1 MRYECKRDD
10 LSPHRGTRRKTGYW
24 IEKGE
29 SVQIGQTYET
39 IRLEKTSHQS
49 ILVREQELV
58 SEKIGNR
65 TIRLTMNAESYAPL
79 EFVEYQAGVQT
90 VHALYRTDEVVI
102 TRGNEQS
109 VLPIRKKV
117 LICFQSNCC
126 CEYYH
131 WLLIRRSRYGFSAV
145 SGREVPIQ
153 VQPLRNDLL
162 MTESGEH
169 LETLCV
175 HVAFGERVQ
184 YYWIDPVKRELLK
197 QSSQIADGV
206 SLEFRR

>member
-1 MRYECKRDD
+1 MNVKGMTYPLIEERD
-10 LSPHRGTRRKTGYW
+10 KKQVYW
-24 IEKGE
+24 IEQGE

-39 IRLEKTSHQS
+39 IRFEKTAHQS

-65 TIRLTMNAESYAPL
+65 TIRLMIDAEDYAPL
-79 EFVEYQAGVQT
+79 EFFEYQDGVQT
-90 VHALYRTDEVVI
+90 VYASYGGDEVVI

-109 VLPIRKKV
+109 VLPIRTKSVDLFSIELLLRV
-117 LICFQSNCC
+117 LPLAVDSTLSFN
-126 CEYYH
+126 
-131 WLLIRRSRYGFSAV
+131 GFSAV

-153 VQPLRNDLL
+153 VNLLRNELL
-162 MTESGEH
+162 TTESGEH
-169 LETLCV
+169 VETLCV
-175 HVAFGERVQ
+175 HVTFGERIQ

>member
-1 MRYECKRDD
+1 MNVKRMTY
-10 LSPHRGTRRKTGYW
+10 PHIEGQDEKQVYW

-65 TIRLTMNAESYAPL
+65 TIRLTMDAESYAPL

-90 VHALYRTDEVVI
+90 VHALYRADEVVI

-109 VLPIRKKV
+109 VLSIYAETV
-117 LICFQSNCC
+117 DLFSI
-126 CEYYH
+126 E
-131 WLLIRRSRYGFSAV
+131 LLLRALPLAVDSTLSFSGFSAV

-153 VQPLRNDLL
+153 VHPL
-162 MTESGEH
+162 
-169 LETLCV
+169 
-175 HVAFGERVQ
+175 
-184 YYWIDPVKRELLK
+184 P
-197 QSSQIADGV
+197 
-206 SLEFRR
+206 

>member
-1 MRYECKRDD
+1 MNLKELTYPLIEGQDEKQV
-10 LSPHRGTRRKTGYW
+10 YW
-24 IEKGE
+24 IEQGE

-39 IRLEKTSHQS
+39 IRLEKTAHQS

-65 TIRLTMNAESYAPL
+65 TIRLTMDAGNYAPL

-90 VHALYRTDEVVI
+90 VHALYRADEVVI
-102 TRGNEQS
+102 TRGNEKS
-109 VLPIRKKV
+109 VLSIHAETV
-117 LICFQSNCC
+117 DLFSI
-126 CEYYH
+126 E
-131 WLLIRRSRYGFSAV
+131 LLLRALPLTVDSTLSFNGFSAV
-145 SGREVPIQ
+145 SGREMPIQ
-153 VQPLRNDLL
+153 VHPLRNELL
-162 MTESGEH
+162 TTESGEQV
-169 LETLCV
+169 ETLCV
-175 HVAFGERVQ
+175 HVTFGERIQ

>member
-1 MRYECKRDD
+1 MNLKELTYPLIEGQDEKQV
-10 LSPHRGTRRKTGYW
+10 YW
-24 IEKGE
+24 IEQGE

-39 IRLEKTSHQS
+39 IRLEKTAHQS

-65 TIRLTMNAESYAPL
+65 TIRLTMDAKSYAPF

-90 VHALYRTDEVVI
+90 VHALYRADEVVI
-102 TRGNEQS
+102 TRGNEKS
-109 VLPIRKKV
+109 VLSIHAETV
-117 LICFQSNCC
+117 DLFSI
-126 CEYYH
+126 E
-131 WLLIRRSRYGFSAV
+131 LLLRALPLTVDSTLSLNGFSAV
-145 SGREVPIQ
+145 SGRKVPIQ
-153 VQPLRNDLL
+153 VNPLRNELL
-162 MTESGEH
+162 TTESGEH
-169 LETLCV
+169 VETLCV
-175 HVAFGERVQ
+175 HVTFGERIQ

>member
-1 MRYECKRDD
+1 MKWKRTTYPLIEGQDE
-10 LSPHRGTRRKTGYW
+10 KQIYW

-29 SVQIGQTYET
+29 TVQIGQTYET

-49 ILVREQELV
+49 ILVREQKLV

-65 TIRLTMNAESYAPL
+65 TIRLTIDAEDYTPL
-79 EFVEYQAGVQT
+79 EFVEYQDGVQT
-90 VHALYRTDEVVI
+90 VHALYRADAVVI

-109 VLPIRKKV
+109 VLPIHTESVDLFSIELLLRV
-117 LICFQSNCC
+117 LPLAVDSTLSFS
-126 CEYYH
+126 
-131 WLLIRRSRYGFSAV
+131 GFSAV
-145 SGREVPIQ
+145 SGREVPVQ
-153 VQPLRNDLL
+153 VQPLRYDLL

-169 LETLCV
+169 VETLCV

-197 QSSQIADGV
+197 QSSQIADGI
-206 SLEFRR
+206 SLEFCR

>member
-1 MRYECKRDD
+1 MNVKGMTYPLIEGQDEKQV
-10 LSPHRGTRRKTGYW
+10 YW

-65 TIRLTMNAESYAPL
+65 TIRLTIDAESHAPL

-90 VHALYRTDEVVI
+90 VHALYRADEVVI

-109 VLPIRKKV
+109 VLSIHTETVDLFSIK
-117 LICFQSNCC
+117 
-126 CEYYH
+126 
-131 WLLIRRSRYGFSAV
+131 LLLRALPLTVDSTLSFNGFSAV

-153 VQPLRNDLL
+153 VHPLRNELL
-162 MTESGEH
+162 TTESGEH
-169 LETLCV
+169 VETLCV
-175 HVAFGERVQ
+175 HVTFGERIQ

>member
-1 MRYECKRDD
+1 MNLKELTYPLIEGRDE
-10 LSPHRGTRRKTGYW
+10 KQVYW
-24 IEKGE
+24 IEQGE

-39 IRLEKTSHQS
+39 IRLEKTAHQS

-65 TIRLTMNAESYAPL
+65 TIRLMMDAESYAPL

-90 VHALYRTDEVVI
+90 VHALYRADEVVI

-109 VLPIRKKV
+109 VLPIRKKSVDLFSIELLLRV
-117 LICFQSNCC
+117 LPLAVDSTLSFS
-126 CEYYH
+126 
-131 WLLIRRSRYGFSAV
+131 GFSAV

-153 VQPLRNDLL
+153 VQPLRYDLL

-197 QSSQIADGV
+197 QSSQIADGI

>member
-1 MRYECKRDD
+1 MNVKGMTYPLIEGQDEKQV
-10 LSPHRGTRRKTGYW
+10 YW

-65 TIRLTMNAESYAPL
+65 TIRLTMDAESYAPL
-79 EFVEYQAGVQT
+79 EFVEYQDGVQT
-90 VHALYRTDEVVI
+90 VYASYGGDEVVI

-109 VLPIRKKV
+109 VLPIRKKSVDLFSIELLLRV
-117 LICFQSNCC
+117 LPLAVDSTLSFS
-126 CEYYH
+126 
-131 WLLIRRSRYGFSAV
+131 GFSAV
-145 SGREVPIQ
+145 SGREVRVQ
-153 VQPLRNDLL
+153 VQPLRYDLL

-197 QSSQIADGV
+197 QSSQIADGI

>member
-1 MRYECKRDD
+1 MNLKELTYPLIEGQDEKQV
-10 LSPHRGTRRKTGYW
+10 YW
-24 IEKGE
+24 IEQGE

-39 IRLEKTSHQS
+39 IRLEKTAHQS

-65 TIRLTMNAESYAPL
+65 TIRLTMDAGNYAPL

-90 VHALYRTDEVVI
+90 VNALYRADEVVI

-109 VLPIRKKV
+109 VLSIHAETV
-117 LICFQSNCC
+117 DLFSI
-126 CEYYH
+126 EM
-131 WLLIRRSRYGFSAV
+131 LLRALPLTVDSTLSFNSFSAV

-153 VQPLRNDLL
+153 VHPLRNELL
-162 MTESGEH
+162 TTESGEH
-169 LETLCV
+169 VETLCV
-175 HVAFGERVQ
+175 HVTFGERVQ

>member
-1 MRYECKRDD
+1 MNVKGMTYPLIEERD
-10 LSPHRGTRRKTGYW
+10 KKQVYW
-24 IEKGE
+24 IEQGE

-39 IRLEKTSHQS
+39 IRLEKTAHQS

-65 TIRLTMNAESYAPL
+65 TIRLTMDAGNYAPL

-90 VHALYRTDEVVI
+90 VHALYRADEVVI
-102 TRGNEQS
+102 TRGNEKS
-109 VLPIRKKV
+109 VLSIHAETV
-117 LICFQSNCC
+117 DLFSI
-126 CEYYH
+126 E
-131 WLLIRRSRYGFSAV
+131 LLLRALPLTVDSTLSFNSFSAV

-153 VQPLRNDLL
+153 VNPLRNELL
-162 MTESGEH
+162 TTESGEH
-169 LETLCV
+169 VETLCV
-175 HVAFGERVQ
+175 HVTFGERVQ

>member
-1 MRYECKRDD
+1 MNLKELTYPLIEGQDEKQV
-10 LSPHRGTRRKTGYW
+10 YW
-24 IEKGE
+24 IEQGE

-39 IRLEKTSHQS
+39 IRLEKTAYQS

-65 TIRLTMNAESYAPL
+65 TIRLTMDAESYAPL

-90 VHALYRTDEVVI
+90 VHALYRADEVVI
-102 TRGNEQS
+102 TRGNEKS
-109 VLPIRKKV
+109 VLSIHAETV
-117 LICFQSNCC
+117 DLFSI
-126 CEYYH
+126 E
-131 WLLIRRSRYGFSAV
+131 LLLRALPLTVDSTLSFNGFSAV

-153 VQPLRNDLL
+153 VNPLRNELL
-162 MTESGEH
+162 TTESGEH
-169 LETLCV
+169 VETLCV
-175 HVAFGERVQ
+175 HVTFGERIQ

-206 SLEFRR
+206 LLEFRR

>member
-1 MRYECKRDD
+1 QDEKQI
-10 LSPHRGTRRKTGYW
+10 YW

-29 SVQIGQTYET
+29 TVQIGQTYET

-49 ILVREQELV
+49 ILVREQKLV

-65 TIRLTMNAESYAPL
+65 AIRLTIDAEDYTPL
-79 EFVEYQAGVQT
+79 EFVEYQDGVQT
-90 VHALYRTDEVVI
+90 VHALYRADAVVI
-102 TRGNEQS
+102 TRGNEKS
-109 VLPIRKKV
+109 VLSIHAETV
-117 LICFQSNCC
+117 DLFSI
-126 CEYYH
+126 E
-131 WLLIRRSRYGFSAV
+131 LLLRALPLTVDSTFSFNGFSAV

-153 VQPLRNDLL
+153 VNPLRNELL
-162 MTESGEH
+162 TTESGKNV
-169 LETLCV
+169 ETLCV
-175 HVAFGERVQ
+175 HVTFGERVQ

>member
-1 MRYECKRDD
+1 MNVKGMTYPLIEGQDEKQV
-10 LSPHRGTRRKTGYW
+10 YW

-65 TIRLTMNAESYAPL
+65 TIRLTIDAESYAPL

-90 VHALYRTDEVVI
+90 VHALYRADEVVI

-109 VLPIRKKV
+109 VLPIRTKSV
-117 LICFQSNCC
+117 DLFSI
-126 CEYYH
+126 E
-131 WLLIRRSRYGFSAV
+131 LLLRALPLTVDSTLSFNGFSAV
-145 SGREVPIQ
+145 SGREVPVQ
-153 VQPLRNDLL
+153 VNPLRNELL
-162 MTESGEH
+162 TTESGEH
-169 LETLCV
+169 VETLCV
-175 HVAFGERVQ
+175 HVTFGERIQ

-197 QSSQIADGV
+197 QFSQIADGV

>member
-1 MRYECKRDD
+1 MNLKELTYPLIEGQDEKQV
-10 LSPHRGTRRKTGYW
+10 YW
-24 IEKGE
+24 IEQGE

-39 IRLEKTSHQS
+39 IRLEKTAHQS

-65 TIRLTMNAESYAPL
+65 TIRLTIDAESYAPL

-90 VHALYRTDEVVI
+90 VHALYRADEVVI

-109 VLPIRKKV
+109 VLPIRKKSVDLFSIELLLRV
-117 LICFQSNCC
+117 LPLAVDSTLSFS
-126 CEYYH
+126 
-131 WLLIRRSRYGFSAV
+131 GFSAV

-153 VQPLRNDLL
+153 VQPLRYDLL

-197 QSSQIADGV
+197 QSSQIADGI

>member
-1 MRYECKRDD
+1 MKWKRTTYPLIEGQDE
-10 LSPHRGTRRKTGYW
+10 KQVYW

-29 SVQIGQTYET
+29 TVQIGQTYET

-65 TIRLTMNAESYAPL
+65 TISLTIDAEDYTPL
-79 EFVEYQAGVQT
+79 EFVEYQDGVQT
-90 VHALYRTDEVVI
+90 VHALYRADAVVI

-109 VLPIRKKV
+109 VLPIHTESV
-117 LICFQSNCC
+117 DLFSI
-126 CEYYH
+126 E
-131 WLLIRRSRYGFSAV
+131 LLLRALPLTVDLTFSFSGFSAV
-145 SGREVPIQ
+145 SGLAVPIQ
-153 VQPLRNDLL
+153 VRPLRHDRLT
-162 MTESGEH
+162 TESGEH
-169 LETLCV
+169 VETLCV
-175 HVAFGERVQ
+175 HVAFDERVQ

-206 SLEFRR
+206 SLEFRQ

>member
-1 MRYECKRDD
+1 MNVKRMTYPLIEGQDE
-10 LSPHRGTRRKTGYW
+10 KQVYW
-24 IEKGE
+24 IEQGE

-39 IRLEKTSHQS
+39 IRLEKTAHRS

-65 TIRLTMNAESYAPL
+65 MICLTIDAESYAPL

-90 VHALYRTDEVVI
+90 VHALYRADEVVI

-109 VLPIRKKV
+109 VLSIHTERV
-117 LICFQSNCC
+117 DLFSI
-126 CEYYH
+126 E
-131 WLLIRRSRYGFSAV
+131 LLLRALPLAVDSTLSFSGFSAV
-145 SGREVPIQ
+145 SGREVAIQ
-153 VQPLRNDLL
+153 VHPLRNELL
-162 MTESGEH
+162 TTESGEH
-169 LETLCV
+169 VETLCV
-175 HVAFGERVQ
+175 QVTFGERTQ

-206 SLEFRR
+206 LLEFRR

>member
-1 MRYECKRDD
+1 MNLKELTHPLIEGQDEKQI
-10 LSPHRGTRRKTGYW
+10 YW

-49 ILVREQELV
+49 ILVREQKLV

-65 TIRLTMNAESYAPL
+65 TIRLTIDSEDYTPL
-79 EFVEYQAGVQT
+79 EFVEYQDGVQT
-90 VHALYRTDEVVI
+90 VHALYRADAVVI

-109 VLPIRKKV
+109 VLPIYTESV
-117 LICFQSNCC
+117 DLFSI
-126 CEYYH
+126 E
-131 WLLIRRSRYGFSAV
+131 LLLRALPLTVDSTLSFNGFSAV
-145 SGREVPIQ
+145 SGLAVPIQ
-153 VQPLRNDLL
+153 VKPLRHALL
-162 MTESGEH
+162 TIESGEQVK
-169 LETLCV
+169 TLCV

-184 YYWIDPVKRELLK
+184 YYWIDPVKQELLK
-197 QSSQIADGV
+197 QSSQIADGI

>member
-1 MRYECKRDD
+1 MKWKRTTYPLIEGQDE
-10 LSPHRGTRRKTGYW
+10 KQIYW

-65 TIRLTMNAESYAPL
+65 TIRLTIDAEDYAPL

-90 VHALYRTDEVVI
+90 VHALYRADEVVI

-109 VLPIRKKV
+109 VLSIHAETV
-117 LICFQSNCC
+117 DLFSI
-126 CEYYH
+126 E
-131 WLLIRRSRYGFSAV
+131 LLLRALPLTVDSTFSFNGFSAV
-145 SGREVPIQ
+145 SGREVPVQ
-153 VQPLRNDLL
+153 VHPLRYDRLT
-162 MTESGEH
+162 TESGEH
-169 LETLCV
+169 VETLCV

-197 QSSQIADGV
+197 QSSQIADGI

>member
-1 MRYECKRDD
+1 MKWKGKIYSLIEGQDEK
-10 LSPHRGTRRKTGYW
+10 KVYW
-24 IEKGE
+24 IEQGK

-65 TIRLTMNAESYAPL
+65 TIHLTIDAEDYTPL
-79 EFVEYQAGVQT
+79 EFVEYQDGVQT
-90 VHALYRTDEVVI
+90 VHALYRADAVVI

-109 VLPIRKKV
+109 VLPIHTESV
-117 LICFQSNCC
+117 DLFSI
-126 CEYYH
+126 E
-131 WLLIRRSRYGFSAV
+131 LLLRELPLTVDSTLSFSGFNAV
-145 SGREVPIQ
+145 SGREVPVQ
-153 VQPLRNDLL
+153 VHPLRYDRLT
-162 MTESGEH
+162 TESGEH
-169 LETLCV
+169 VETLCV

-197 QSSQIADGV
+197 QSSQIADGI

>member
-1 MRYECKRDD
+1 MNVKGMTYPLIEGQDEKQV
-10 LSPHRGTRRKTGYW
+10 YW
-24 IEKGE
+24 IEQGE
-29 SVQIGQTYET
+29 AVQIGQTYET
-39 IRLEKTSHQS
+39 IRLEKTAHQS

-65 TIRLTMNAESYAPL
+65 TIRLTIDAEDCAPL

-90 VHALYRTDEVVI
+90 VHALYRADEVVI
-102 TRGNEQS
+102 TRGGAQS
-109 VLPIRKKV
+109 VLPIRTESV
-117 LICFQSNCC
+117 DLFSI
-126 CEYYH
+126 E
-131 WLLIRRSRYGFSAV
+131 LLLRALSLTVDSTLSFSGFSAV
-145 SGREVPIQ
+145 SGREVPVQ
-153 VQPLRNDLL
+153 VNPLRYDLL

-169 LETLCV
+169 VETLCV

-197 QSSQIADGV
+197 QSSQIADGI

>member
-1 MRYECKRDD
+1 MKWK
-10 LSPHRGTRRKTGYW
+10 GTTYPLIEGQDEKQVYW

-29 SVQIGQTYET
+29 TVQIGQTYET

-49 ILVREQELV
+49 ILVREQKLV

-65 TIRLTMNAESYAPL
+65 TIRLTIDAEDYTPL
-79 EFVEYQAGVQT
+79 EFVEYQDGVQT
-90 VHALYRTDEVVI
+90 VHALYRADAVII

-109 VLPIRKKV
+109 VLPIRTESV
-117 LICFQSNCC
+117 DLFSI
-126 CEYYH
+126 E
-131 WLLIRRSRYGFSAV
+131 LLLRTLPWIVGSTHSFNGFSAV
-145 SGREVPIQ
+145 SGLAVPIQ
-153 VQPLRNDLL
+153 VRPLRHDRLT
-162 MTESGEH
+162 TESGEH
-169 LETLCV
+169 VETLCV
-175 HVAFGERVQ
+175 HVTFGERIQ

>member
-1 MRYECKRDD
+1 MNVKGMTYPLIEERD
-10 LSPHRGTRRKTGYW
+10 KKQVYW
-24 IEKGE
+24 IEQGE

-39 IRLEKTSHQS
+39 IRFEKTAHQS

-65 TIRLTMNAESYAPL
+65 TIRLMIDAEDYAPL
-79 EFVEYQAGVQT
+79 EFFEYQDGVQT
-90 VHALYRTDEVVI
+90 VYASYGGDEVVI

-109 VLPIRKKV
+109 VLPIRTKSVDLFSIELLLRV
-117 LICFQSNCC
+117 LPLAVDSTLSFN
-126 CEYYH
+126 
-131 WLLIRRSRYGFSAV
+131 GFSAV

-153 VQPLRNDLL
+153 VNPLRNELL
-162 MTESGEH
+162 TTESGEH
-169 LETLCV
+169 VETLCV
-175 HVAFGERVQ
+175 HVTFGERIQ

>member
-1 MRYECKRDD
+1 MNVKRMTYPLIEGQDE
-10 LSPHRGTRRKTGYW
+10 KQVYW
-24 IEKGE
+24 IEQGE

-39 IRLEKTSHQS
+39 IRLEKTAHQS

-65 TIRLTMNAESYAPL
+65 TIRLMMDAESYAPL

-90 VHALYRTDEVVI
+90 VHALYRADEVVI

-109 VLPIRKKV
+109 VLPIRKKSVDLFSIELLLRV
-117 LICFQSNCC
+117 LPLAVDSTLSFS
-126 CEYYH
+126 
-131 WLLIRRSRYGFSAV
+131 GFSAV

-153 VQPLRNDLL
+153 VQPLRYDLL

-197 QSSQIADGV
+197 QSSQIADGI